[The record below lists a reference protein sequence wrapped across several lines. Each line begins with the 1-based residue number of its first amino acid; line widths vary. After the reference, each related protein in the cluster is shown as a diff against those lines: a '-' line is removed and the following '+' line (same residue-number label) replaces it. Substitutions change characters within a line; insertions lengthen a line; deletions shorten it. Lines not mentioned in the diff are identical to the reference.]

1 VKLLNF
7 RVGGR
12 ETFGALGTEGVIDL
26 GARLGTR
33 ATAGGTASATAVATA
48 GATDVI
54 SLLRAGL
61 AGEARAIVDT
71 DPRDYA
77 LGDVQILKPAGRG
90 LRYFCIGV
98 NYPDRNEEYKDGSE
112 RPKYPSI
119 FTRSHTSFSAHD
131 EPIVRPRE
139 SEQLDYEGE
148 IVIVIGQGN
157 GESGRRIPLANAMS
171 HVFGY
176 TCANEG
182 SVRDWL
188 RHSKFNV
195 TQGKNFDRS
204 GSIGPYLVTADEVGT
219 APLRVTTRVNG
230 EVRQDDTS
238 DRMIFQMP
246 YLIHYIST
254 FCTLEPGDVILT
266 GTPSGAGA
274 RFDPPRYLKA
284 GDEVEVEISRVGLLR
299 NKVVDDVL

>member
-1 VKLLNF
+1 MRLFNFQVGDRRSCGALTPRGVVDCGIRLGPSAADVLSLVRADLAWLARDLANAGQFDYPLDGVRLLN
-7 RVGGR
+7 
-12 ETFGALGTEGVIDL
+12 
-26 GARLGTR
+26 
-33 ATAGGTASATAVATA
+33 
-48 GATDVI
+48 
-54 SLLRAGL
+54 
-61 AGEARAIVDT
+61 
-71 DPRDYA
+71 
-77 LGDVQILKPAGRG
+77 PAGRFA
-90 LRYFCIGV
+90 RYFCIGV

-119 FTRSHTSFSAHD
+119 FIRTHTSFAD
-131 EPIVRPRE
+131 PGEPILRPRE

-148 IVIVIGQGN
+148 IAIVIGRG
-157 GESGRRIPLANAMS
+157 GRRIPQEKALE

-204 GSIGPYLVTADEVGT
+204 GSLGPWVVTADEVGT
-219 APLRVTTRVNG
+219 ESLRVMTRVNG

-238 DRMIFQMP
+238 DRMIFPIP
-246 YLIHYIST
+246 YLISYVST
-254 FCTLEPGDVILT
+254 FCSLEPGDVILT

-274 RFDPPRYLKA
+274 RLNPPRYLKP
-284 GDEVEVEISRVGLLR
+284 GDAVEVEISRVGVLR
-299 NKVVDDVL
+299 NEVADDHG

>member
-1 VKLLNF
+1 MKLLNF
-7 RVGGR
+7 RVGDR
-12 ETFGALGTEGVIDL
+12 ESFGALGTEGVVDL
-26 GARLGTR
+26 GARLR
-33 ATAGGTASATAVATA
+33 GGAVP
-48 GATDVI
+48 GVTDAV
-54 SLLRAGL
+54 SMLRAGL
-61 AGEARAIVDT
+61 LGEARAIMDT
-71 DPRDYA
+71 DPFDFAVR
-77 LGDVQILKPAGRG
+77 DVQILKPAGRG

-119 FTRSHTSFSAHD
+119 FTRSHSSFSAHD

-148 IVIVIGQGN
+148 IVVVIGQG
-157 GESGRRIPLANAMS
+157 GRRIPQASAMS
-171 HVFGY
+171 RVFAY

-204 GSIGPYLVTADEVGT
+204 GSIGPWLVTADEVG
-219 APLRVTTRVNG
+219 ASPIRVTTRVNG

-254 FCTLEPGDVILT
+254 FCTLEPGDVIVT

-299 NKVVDDVL
+299 NKVVDDDL

>member
-7 RVGGR
+7 RVAGR
-12 ETFGALGTEGVIDL
+12 DGVGALGSRGIVDL
-26 GARLGTR
+26 GERLR
-33 ATAGGTASATAVATA
+33 SS
-48 GATDVI
+48 ATDVV
-54 SLLRAGL
+54 SFLRMGL
-61 AGEARAIVDT
+61 AGAAQSVLAADPVDL
-71 DPRDYA
+71 A
-77 LGDVQILKPAGRG
+77 MADVQLLSPVGRG

-119 FTRSHTSFSAHD
+119 FMRTHTSFAPPGA
-131 EPIVRPRE
+131 PIVRPRE

-148 IVIVIGQGN
+148 IVMVIGQG
-157 GESGRRIPLANAMS
+157 GRRIPEASAMS

-176 TCANEG
+176 SCANEG

-204 GSIGPYLVTADEVGT
+204 GSIGPYLVTADEVGPE
-219 APLRVTTRVNG
+219 PLRVTTRVNG

-238 DRMIFQMP
+238 DRMIFKMP

-274 RFDPPRYLKA
+274 RFDPPRYLKP
-284 GDEVEVEISRVGLLR
+284 GDRVDVAVSRVGLLS
-299 NKVVDDVL
+299 NTVVDDES

>member
-1 VKLLNF
+1 LKLLNF
-7 RVGGR
+7 RVDGR
-12 ETFGALGTEGVIDL
+12 ESFGALGARGIVDL
-26 GARLGTR
+26 GARLG
-33 ATAGGTASATAVATA
+33 GGV
-48 GATDVI
+48 TDVI
-54 SLLRAGL
+54 SFLRAGL
-61 AGEARAIVDT
+61 MAPALVMAAA
-71 DPRDYA
+71 DPADYA
-77 LGDVQILKPAGRG
+77 LEQVHILSPTGRG

-98 NYPDRNEEYKDGSE
+98 NYPERNEEYKDGSE

-119 FTRSHTSFSAHD
+119 FTRSHTSFSAHG

-139 SEQLDYEGE
+139 SQQLDYEGE
-148 IVIVIGQGN
+148 IVIVIGRG
-157 GESGRRIPLANAMS
+157 GRRIAQAGAMT

-204 GSIGPYLVTADEVGT
+204 GSIGPYLVTADEVGE
-219 APLRVTTRVNG
+219 APLHLTTRVNG
-230 EVRQDDTS
+230 ELRQDDTS

-246 YLIHYIST
+246 FLIHYIST
-254 FCTLEPGDVILT
+254 FCTLEPGDVIVT

-274 RFDPPRYLKA
+274 RLDPPRYLQP
-284 GDEVEVEISRVGLLR
+284 GDQIEVEISRVGLLR
-299 NKVVDDVL
+299 NTVIDDDT

>member
-1 VKLLNF
+1 VRLLNF
-7 RVGGR
+7 RIDGR
-12 ETFGALGTEGVIDL
+12 DSFGALSAQGVVDL
-26 GARLGTR
+26 GARCGQPNL
-33 ATAGGTASATAVATA
+33 VAA
-48 GATDVI
+48 
-54 SLLRAGL
+54 LRAGL
-61 AGEARAIVDT
+61 IDSAGTSLSPDH
-71 DPRDYA
+71 A
-77 LGDVQILKPAGRG
+77 LEDLRILSPAGAG

-112 RPKYPSI
+112 RPKYPSV
-119 FTRSHTSFSAHD
+119 FTRSHTSFAAHG

-148 IVIVIGQGN
+148 IVLVLGKG
-157 GESGRRIPLANAMS
+157 GRRIPQSQAMA

-182 SVRDWL
+182 TVRDWL

-195 TQGKNFDRS
+195 TPGKNFDRS
-204 GSIGPYLVTADEVGT
+204 GALGPFLVTADEVGN

-230 EVRQDDTS
+230 ELRQDDTS
-238 DRMIFQMP
+238 DRMLFPMP
-246 YLIHYIST
+246 YLIHYLST

-274 RFDPPRYLKA
+274 RLDPPRYLRP
-284 GDEVEVEISRVGLLR
+284 GDVVEVEVARVGLLR
-299 NKVVDDVL
+299 NTVVDDA

>member
-7 RVGGR
+7 RVEGR
-12 ETFGALGTEGVIDL
+12 DSFGALGSRGVVDL
-26 GARLGTR
+26 GARLRST
-33 ATAGGTASATAVATA
+33 
-48 GATDVI
+48 ATDVI
-54 SLLRAGL
+54 SFMRLGLMGPAHGVLASDPVDYELQDVELLSP
-61 AGEARAIVDT
+61 V
-71 DPRDYA
+71 
-77 LGDVQILKPAGRG
+77 GRG

-119 FTRSHTSFSAHD
+119 FTRSHTSFAAPGA
-131 EPIVRPRE
+131 PIVRPRE

-148 IVIVIGQGN
+148 IVIVIGTG
-157 GESGRRIPLANAMS
+157 GRRIPESGAMS
-171 HVFGY
+171 HVFAY
-176 TCANEG
+176 SCANEG

-204 GSIGPYLVTADEVGT
+204 GSIGPYLVTADEVGS
-219 APLRVTTRVNG
+219 APLRVTTKVNG
-230 EVRQDDTS
+230 ELRQDDTS
-238 DRMIFQMP
+238 DRMIFRMP
-246 YLIHYIST
+246 YLVHYIST

-274 RFDPPRYLKA
+274 RFDPPRYLKP
-284 GDEVEVEISRVGLLR
+284 GDRVEVEVSRVGLLTNR
-299 NKVVDDVL
+299 VVDDEG